1 MNRVEQIAR
10 LEQENIDLKT
20 ELGLLRQD
28 QEAGYL
34 VQQRLLPIN
43 GACQLGLQLHY
54 WMKPSLYLSGDFIDF
69 WPLDERRVMFYLA
82 DVSGHGAS
90 SAFVTILLKYLINR
104 YALEDQA
111 SPARLCARINRELI
125 QSGLEKHMTLVLG
138 CLDTTEGQLTYTNAA
153 HLPPPYLLTNGQGL
167 PLAGRDQPVG
177 LFPDAEYH
185 EHLCP
190 WTPESRLCLATDGIL
205 EVLPGKGLEAR
216 QEEWFRRIEQAK
228 GDFGA
233 LLDALPGTT
242 QDWPDDVTLMTV
254 SAQPNANR

>member
-1 MNRVEQIAR
+1 MNRMEQIAR

-34 VQQRLLPIN
+34 VQQRLLPAN
-43 GACQLGLQLHY
+43 GTCHLGLQLHY
-54 WMKPSLYLSGDFIDF
+54 WMRPSLYLSGDFIDF
-69 WPLDERRVMFYLA
+69 WALDQQRVMFYLA

-138 CLDTTEGQLTYTNAA
+138 CLDTAKGQLTYTNAA
-153 HLPPPYLLTNGQGL
+153 HLPPPLLLEAGQAR

-177 LFPDAEYH
+177 LFPEAEYH
-185 EHLCP
+185 EQLCD
-190 WTPESRLCLATDGIL
+190 WTPASRLCLATDGIL

-216 QEEWFRRIEQAK
+216 QEEWFRRIEQAE
-228 GDFGA
+228 GELVT
-233 LLDALPGTT
+233 LLDALPGSAD
-242 QDWPDDVTLMTV
+242 DWPDDVTLMTV